1 MLERIDRYEV
11 KEEIGEGAMANVYHA
26 FDPRIPRHVAI
37 KILKQ
42 EHCLD
47 ADYRRRFLSDA
58 NAAGPLTHPN
68 IVTIH
73 DVGEVDDRPYIV
85 MELLEGLTLDQAMAQ
100 GEKIP
105 FEAALCIAIQVAD
118 ALDYAHASKPAVVHR
133 DIKPANIA
141 VTPGDWR
148 VKIMDFNIAR
158 IESADALNLTVIG
171 TVLGTPR
178 YMSPEQA
185 RGEPVDGR
193 SDLFSLGVVL
203 YELITDRAPFE
214 GDTITTLLEQ
224 IKEEEPTPISEL
236 EPETPRG
243 LQNIVR
249 KLMQKKPGNRFE
261 TGGQA
266 AEALRRELMTLE
278 RTAAEQKRALPTEV
292 KLGALVALVL
302 AGVMTLGAT
311 AVYRS
316 QAAAMQ
322 EQAYEAGARLAQII
336 SKEKAGEVGFDW
348 YAVAV
353 FVDEVNQQRNLL
365 GSGGESPLLEY
376 LVITDTDGIAYRLNE
391 ETYELEEE
399 HYVPPRETELIRD
412 TEELRASIVES
423 SEGEAVLHVTTP
435 VTFGAKPRGMLHLG
449 LSTEPLLRAARLSAG
464 LLVGLIGVAAAL
476 VGVVAFAAARRVM
489 KSLEVV
495 HESLDALA
503 RGHFHTRISHGRRD
517 EIGRLY
523 DCFNRTASAIEEGI
537 LAGDLQPADRSETT
551 IVTSAAGRDVA
562 ALQAAPDREAENDK
576 GGLGAGR
583 TRSE

>member
-11 KEEIGEGAMANVYHA
+11 KEELGEGAMANVYHA

-42 EHCLD
+42 ELCLD

-68 IVTIH
+68 IVTIY
-73 DVGEVDDRPYIV
+73 DVGEVDGRPYIV
-85 MELLEGLTLDQAMAQ
+85 MELPEGITLKEAMAQ
-100 GEKIP
+100 DEEIP
-105 FEAALCIAIQVAD
+105 LEAAVRIAIQVAD
-118 ALDYAHASKPAVVHR
+118 ALHYAHSSTPTVVHR

-141 VTPGDWR
+141 VTPGDWH

-158 IESADALNLTVIG
+158 IERADAKDQTVIG

-185 RGEPVDGR
+185 RGDPADGR
-193 SDLFSLGVVL
+193 SDLFSLGVLV
-203 YELITDRAPFE
+203 YELLTGRAAFD

-224 IKEEEPTPISEL
+224 IKEKQPTPIGEL
-236 EPETPRG
+236 VPETPRG

-249 KLMQKKPGNRFE
+249 KLMQKKPENRFG

-266 AEALRRELMTLE
+266 AEALRRELRTLE
-278 RTAAEQKRALPTEV
+278 RTAEEQRRTRPTEV
-292 KLGALVALVL
+292 KVGGLVALVL

-311 AVYRS
+311 AIYRS

-353 FVDEVNQQRNLL
+353 FVDEVNEQRNLV
-365 GSGGESPLLEY
+365 GGDGEDPLLEY
-376 LVITDTDGIAYRLNE
+376 LVITDTEGIAYRLNE
-391 ETYELEEE
+391 TTYELEEE
-399 HYVPPRETELIRD
+399 PYVPPRETELIRD
-412 TEELRASIVES
+412 MEELRVSIVEG
-423 SEGEAVLHVTTP
+423 SEGEDVLHVTAP
-435 VTFGAKPRGMLHLG
+435 VTFGAQPRGMLHLG
-449 LSTEPLLRAARLSAG
+449 LSTEPLLRAARLTTA

-476 VGVVAFAAARRVM
+476 VGVVAFAAARRVL

-495 HESLDALA
+495 HDSLDELA
-503 RGHFHTRISHGRRD
+503 RGHFHTRISHSRRD
-517 EIGRLY
+517 EMGRLY
-523 DCFNRTASAIEEGI
+523 DCFNRTANAIEERNLVGN
-537 LAGDLQPADRSETT
+537 LEAASPSETT
-551 IVTSAAGRDVA
+551 IGTAAAGHEVA
-562 ALQAAPDREAENDK
+562 APRATPGGEVEDDK
-576 GGLGAGR
+576 GGSGAR
-583 TRSE
+583 RVRSE